1 MASSQ
6 RSIDAQRA
14 VAQRFAGAA
23 AAAVGAGGAVAGE
36 ALAAGLSG
44 GDAARLVE
52 QPARPRGRGED
63 RQRNERRRRHR
74 RRAWNGARM
83 AHDRPAR
90 TAGPSSLRLCYPAR
104 VARRRRPL
112 LALAGLAALLG
123 WPADAGA
130 FPHVVKKGETLAQI
144 AERTY
149 GRVEM
154 EQLLVA
160 ANGLDAG
167 GGIPIVAGM
176 RLEVPAL
183 GHHRVTAGE
192 TWAGLALELLGD
204 ERRSDVLALANGS
217 MPWLT
222 PADGQE
228 IVVPYN
234 LRVVATSNDSLLT
247 VAYRYLGER
256 DKAWMLDGY
265 NHRKG
270 EPLHR
275 GDVVLVPLHDLA
287 LTAEGKLEA
296 ASAGALVRAE
306 GAGKAREAQRRAEVE
321 LPQLAAEVR
330 GGRWVDAV
338 SRGNRVLGYGD
349 LARPEVAAVQRALT
363 EAYVALDALGPA
375 ETACTA
381 WREADP
387 TATLD
392 PIELSPKILRACV
405 AAAGLAAAPAAPPAT
420 ARCRWSRRRSA
431 IAAVPRGEPLGPGL
445 RPATAPAGGAGARPE
460 GARR

>member
-1 MASSQ
+1 ML
-6 RSIDAQRA
+6 
-14 VAQRFAGAA
+14 V
-23 AAAVGAGGAVAGE
+23 
-36 ALAAGLSG
+36 LSVSG
-44 GDAARLVE
+44 
-52 QPARPRGRGED
+52 
-63 RQRNERRRRHR
+63 
-74 RRAWNGARM
+74 
-83 AHDRPAR
+83 
-90 TAGPSSLRLCYPAR
+90 
-104 VARRRRPL
+104 
-112 LALAGLAALLG
+112 ALLG
-123 WPADAGA
+123 AGHEAGA

-183 GHHRVTAGE
+183 AHHRVTAGE
-192 TWAGLALELLGD
+192 TWAGIAIELLGD
-204 ERRSDVLALANGS
+204 ERRSDVLAVANGS
-217 MPWLT
+217 MPWLA

-228 IVVPYN
+228 IVVPFN
-234 LRVVATSNDSLLT
+234 LRVVAGGNDSLLT
-247 VAYRYLGER
+247 IAYRYLGER

-265 NHRKG
+265 NHRRG
-270 EPLHR
+270 EPVRR
-275 GDVVLVPLHDLA
+275 GDVVLVPLSDLR

-306 GAGKAREAQRRAEVE
+306 GAGKAREAQRRAEAE

-338 SRGNRVLGYGD
+338 SRGNRILGYGD

-363 EAYVALDALGPA
+363 EAYVALDALGLA

-387 TATLD
+387 AAPLD
-392 PIELSPKILRACV
+392 PVELSPKILRACV
-405 AAAGLAAAPAAPPAT
+405 AAAGIRAAPAVSSAPPSTAPAAPPT
-420 ARCRWSRRRSA
+420 SLLRDRRR
-431 IAAVPRGEPLGPGL
+431 RTE
-445 RPATAPAGGAGARPE
+445 GAGR
-460 GARR
+460 

>member
-1 MASSQ
+1 
-6 RSIDAQRA
+6 
-14 VAQRFAGAA
+14 VVAGAML
-23 AAAVGAGGAVAGE
+23 GG
-36 ALAAGLSG
+36 
-44 GDAARLVE
+44 
-52 QPARPRGRGED
+52 GRG
-63 RQRNERRRRHR
+63 
-74 RRAWNGARM
+74 
-83 AHDRPAR
+83 
-90 TAGPSSLRLCYPAR
+90 
-104 VARRRRPL
+104 
-112 LALAGLAALLG
+112 
-123 WPADAGA
+123 AGA

-183 GHHRVTAGE
+183 GHHRVSAGE
-192 TWAGLALELLGD
+192 SWAALAAELLGD

-222 PADGQE
+222 PDDGQE

-234 LRVVATSNDSLLT
+234 LRVVAGAGDSLLT
-247 VAYRYLGER
+247 IAYRFLGER

-265 NHRKG
+265 NRRRS
-270 EPLHR
+270 EPVHR
-275 GDVVLVPLHDLA
+275 GDVVLVPLTDLA

-296 ASAGALVRAE
+296 ASAGALVRTE
-306 GAGKAREAQRRAEVE
+306 GAGKAREAQRRAAVE

-330 GGRWVDAV
+330 GGRWPDAIAH
-338 SRGNRVLGYGD
+338 GNRMLGYGE
-349 LARPEVAAVQRALT
+349 LARPEIAAIQRALT
-363 EAYVALDALGPA
+363 EAYVALDAIGLA

-387 TATLD
+387 TAELD
-392 PIELSPKILRACV
+392 PVELSPKILRACV
-405 AAAGLAAAPAAPPAT
+405 SAAGLRPAPAAPPPT
-420 ARCRWSRRRSA
+420 APSARPPEPSLLHPGGRPRAYPDDRRR
-431 IAAVPRGEPLGPGL
+431 
-445 RPATAPAGGAGARPE
+445 RPE
-460 GARR
+460 GGGR